1 MGTKHTPGSWTVE
14 HQQPTPQTNGTLIT
28 DRAGDTVARVYGISD
43 PNDGEGG
50 KEAYANAR
58 LIAAAPDLLE
68 AAKLMLGY
76 GPGKM
81 PDGRDTYDV
90 LRDAV
95 ARAEGEPTCEHTS
108 CTQRGADWVCDAC
121 HAKVRL

>member
-1 MGTKHTPGSWTVE
+1 MAHTPGPWE
-14 HQQPTPQTNGTLIT
+14 ADIGHQLEEWPMDQVIVYDDSHGCIAEVDCHT
-28 DRAGDTVARVYGISD
+28 DWATTQ
-43 PNDGEGG
+43 
-50 KEAYANAR
+50 ANAR